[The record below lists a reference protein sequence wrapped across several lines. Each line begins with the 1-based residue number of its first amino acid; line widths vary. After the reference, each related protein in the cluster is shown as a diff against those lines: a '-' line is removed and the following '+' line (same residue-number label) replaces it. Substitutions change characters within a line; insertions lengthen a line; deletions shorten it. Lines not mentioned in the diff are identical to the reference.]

1 MLFRSADHDAAVAAL
16 QAAKN
21 ECEDLRKKLK
31 AAEAAERDA
40 EARVTTCAAVVSEA
54 LTRERAISKFREAAA
69 VPVLEPTPPETLEA
83 LRKAKAEAEAKAAT
97 REPMERYVQ
106 YFADAVA
113 GDRWSKDY
121 VGYAGLAQKV
131 MELKNYDLLYDGRV
145 MIGDPSR
152 LHAMM
157 EQVLEAGIG
166 ELSFVTI
173 LPGLEQARVLDSMR
187 LFAEEVMPRYL

>member
-1 MLFRSADHDAAVAAL
+1 M
-16 QAAKN
+16 
-21 ECEDLRKKLK
+21 
-31 AAEAAERDA
+31 
-40 EARVTTCAAVVSEA
+40 
-54 LTRERAISKFREAAA
+54 
-69 VPVLEPTPPETLEA
+69 
-83 LRKAKAEAEAKAAT
+83 
-97 REPMERYVQ
+97 
-106 YFADAVA
+106 
-113 GDRWSKDY
+113 
-121 VGYAGLAQKV
+121 AQKV

-173 LPGLEQARVLDSMR
+173 LPGLEQAKVLDSMR